1 MLLQFKQQQFQTDAV
16 SAVVNCFAGQLP
28 KTNRFTLERSAKLI
42 EKAKQAAS
50 GVATLGFEEDILE
63 DIGYR
68 NSPIGITESQILTN
82 IQQVQ
87 QLNEITPSQQ
97 LERVKGINKGVNLTI
112 EMETGTGKTYTYI
125 RTMYEL
131 SSFTRL
137 LM

>member
-1 MLLQFKQQQFQTDAV
+1 MLLQFKEQSFQIDAV
-16 SAVVNCFAGQLP
+16 NAIVNCFAGQLP
-28 KTNRFTLERSAKLI
+28 KTNRFTLELCAKLI

-87 QLNEITPSQQ
+87 QLNELIPS
-97 LERVKGINKGVNLTI
+97 
-112 EMETGTGKTYTYI
+112 
-125 RTMYEL
+125 
-131 SSFTRL
+131 
-137 LM
+137 